1 MWIYGLLWPI
11 CHGAVSVRTVTKAH
25 VVVVTGMS
33 GAGRSTAINALEDL
47 GFFCVDNLPPSLM
60 PTVIA
65 QATAGGSIERVGFGI
80 DVRTRSFL
88 SGASDVVD
96 TLKHEH
102 NVEVLFLDANDETL
116 MRRFNETRRPHPLAP
131 GGDVATAISHE
142 RERLS
147 ELRVRANQVVDTTGL
162 SVHDLRRRV
171 KLYMSRDNT
180 VPAMV
185 VRVVSFGFK
194 YGVPSDADLMF
205 DLRFLKNPYFVPGLR
220 EKTGLDAEVAS
231 YVLSQEEAK
240 EFEGDVWQLL
250 EHSLPR
256 YARDGKAYLTIA
268 VGCTGGKHRSVAM
281 AEKLAKRL
289 EAGHSVVLAHRDLP
303 RYQ

>member
-1 MWIYGLLWPI
+1 
-11 CHGAVSVRTVTKAH
+11 
-25 VVVVTGMS
+25 MS

-47 GFFCVDNLPPSLM
+47 GFFCIDNLPPALM
-60 PTVIA
+60 PTVIG
-65 QATAGGSIERVGFGI
+65 QATAGGAIERFGFGI

-96 TLKHEH
+96 ALKKDHT
-102 NVEVLFLDANDETL
+102 VEVLFLDANDETL
-116 MRRFNETRRPHPLAP
+116 VRRFNETRRPHPLAP

-147 ELRVRANQVVDTTGL
+147 ELRERANQVVDTTGL

-171 KLYMSRDNT
+171 KRYMSRDT
-180 VPAMV
+180 AVPAMV
-185 VRVVSFGFK
+185 VRIVSFGFK
-194 YGVPSDADLMF
+194 YGVPTDADLMF

-220 EKTGLDAEVAS
+220 DKTGLDPKVAD
-231 YVLSQEEAK
+231 YVLSQAEAR
-240 EFEGDVWQLL
+240 EYEDDMWRLL
-250 EHSLPR
+250 SNSLPH

-268 VGCTGGKHRSVAM
+268 IGCTGGKHRSVAI
-281 AEKLAKRL
+281 AERLAKRL
-289 EAGHSVVLAHRDLP
+289 EEGNTVVLAHRDLP

>member
-1 MWIYGLLWPI
+1 
-11 CHGAVSVRTVTKAH
+11 
-25 VVVVTGMS
+25 MS

-47 GFFCVDNLPPSLM
+47 GFFCVDNLPPSLI
-60 PTVIA
+60 PTVID
-65 QATAGGSIERVGFGI
+65 QAMSSGSMERLGFGI

-88 SGASDVVD
+88 SSASSMLDKIKSD
-96 TLKHEH
+96 HL
-102 NVEVLFLDANDETL
+102 VEVIFLDANDETL
-116 MRRFNETRRPHPLAP
+116 VRRFNESRRPHPLAP

-147 ELRVRANQVVDTTGL
+147 ELRERANQVVDTTGL

-171 KLYMSRDNT
+171 KRYMSRDSA

-194 YGVPSDADLMF
+194 YGVPADADLMF
-205 DLRFLKNPYFVPGLR
+205 DLRFLKNPYFVPELR
-220 EKTGLDAEVAS
+220 DKTGLDPAVAA
-231 YVLSQEEAK
+231 YVLSQVEAQEYEE
-240 EFEGDVWQLL
+240 DMWQLL
-250 EHSLPR
+250 SRSLPH
-256 YARDGKAYLTIA
+256 YSRDGKAYLTIA

-281 AEKLAKRL
+281 AERLKKRL
-289 EAGHSVVLAHRDLP
+289 EQTNTVVLAHRDLP

>member
-1 MWIYGLLWPI
+1 
-11 CHGAVSVRTVTKAH
+11 
-25 VVVVTGMS
+25 MS

-47 GFFCVDNLPPSLM
+47 GFFCVDNLPAALIPM
-60 PTVIA
+60 VIER
-65 QATAGGSIERVGFGI
+65 ATAGGAIERLGFGI

-96 TLKHEH
+96 ALKEKYK
-102 NVEVLFLDANDETL
+102 VDVLFLDANDETL

-131 GGDVATAISHE
+131 GGDLSAAISHE

-147 ELRVRANQVVDTTGL
+147 ELRERANHVVDTTGL
-162 SVHDLRRRV
+162 SVHDLRRRI
-171 KLYMSRDNT
+171 KHYMSRDSA

-194 YGVPSDADLMF
+194 YGVPTDADLMF
-205 DLRFLKNPYFVPGLR
+205 DLRFLKNPHFVRGLR
-220 EKTGLDAEVAS
+220 EKTGLDPEVRD
-231 YVLSQEEAK
+231 YVLSQNDAK
-240 EFEGDVWQLL
+240 EFEDDVWRLL

-256 YARDGKAYLTIA
+256 YAADGKAYLTIA
-268 VGCTGGKHRSVAM
+268 IGCTGGKHRSVAM
-281 AEKLAKRL
+281 AEQLAKRL
-289 EAGHSVVLAHRDLP
+289 EEGNSVVLAHRDLP